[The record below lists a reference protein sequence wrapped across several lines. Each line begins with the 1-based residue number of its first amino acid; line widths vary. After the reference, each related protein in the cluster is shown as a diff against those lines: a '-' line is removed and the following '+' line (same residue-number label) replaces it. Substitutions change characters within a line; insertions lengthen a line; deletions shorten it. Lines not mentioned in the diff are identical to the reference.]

1 MFDWEDII
9 VEFWHQINL
18 SHVRD
23 IRQFQHPQLWFH
35 FWLTGYGL
43 CSLSA
48 RSRVRIRWQKFCF
61 FFLQPLDLWVLL
73 FQWIHIE
80 SLILFSLVFIFL
92 KLLILIAMV
101 LFFSTFMS
109 NIITI
114 IVTILIYFLSH
125 SFSLLLDL
133 AWRIKNEFLTYFIQ
147 FLQLL
152 FPPFEAINLKD
163 YIGSFVIWKLNLLF
177 YFQNILYSVLYLCI
191 MLFFT
196 ILIFNRKKF
205 EN

>member
-1 MFDWEDII
+1 
-9 VEFWHQINL
+9 
-18 SHVRD
+18 
-23 IRQFQHPQLWFH
+23 
-35 FWLTGYGL
+35 
-43 CSLSA
+43 
-48 RSRVRIRWQKFCF
+48 
-61 FFLQPLDLWVLL
+61 
-73 FQWIHIE
+73 
-80 SLILFSLVFIFL
+80 
-92 KLLILIAMV
+92 MV